1 MGLALY
7 RLELP
12 YSAEAYLVKTASF
25 LVRDFYE
32 HGAIPHFLITVLSTL
47 CEIELMLGRLVMY
60 LNWRELLF
68 IISRN
73 GQEFENKEFVERD
86 TIADG
91 GWACR
96 FAMADMGNPEF
107 SILPDILDRCD
118 MPLSANYL
126 KYALGYTN
134 EVDEHFT
141 ELITA
146 GNWHDLLLKQPI
158 HEQFWGELSIAT
170 DSPTR
175 LSTLANNCR
184 FYVTYDNSIQNQ
196 LVAETFLASVET
208 MLATFA
214 NIELVILHP
223 EIQIHIKE
231 TKEDSSLCK
240 GDTNTEYIF
249 YVNHETL
256 TDLVYWNCFVYFI
269 GFFMSYN
276 TVSKDNVKKLLEE
289 RQKSEKIM
297 DRVSS
302 LMQLN
307 RSVYFVIG
315 DNFKYSISKWQNVN
329 DKIYPCLITRGA
341 VKPLKHHK
349 SQQQTMSVY
358 SVSSNM
364 QWWDNAKWSG
374 IGFIYDRNTESL
386 PVLTLLF
393 KDIEEG
399 KKIIREWKSN
409 IGQGKSEIE
418 IQIIKGINKNH
429 PTWYRVCVAPVVPM
443 ADRYD
448 GRYVSIMCRKHTM
461 TPNDTRNLDAFEQIY
476 SRFGKCHIVTAL
488 ISNDVNQLIRSID
501 FKESIELKVII
512 KDAWQV
518 STMDST
524 CNALE
529 WDDEPIIPEKES
541 KTAPVLALLEN
552 LREIRSK
559 Q

>member
-1 MGLALY
+1 M
-7 RLELP
+7 
-12 YSAEAYLVKTASF
+12 
-25 LVRDFYE
+25 
-32 HGAIPHFLITVLSTL
+32 
-47 CEIELMLGRLVMY
+47 
-60 LNWRELLF
+60 
-68 IISRN
+68 
-73 GQEFENKEFVERD
+73 
-86 TIADG
+86 
-91 GWACR
+91 
-96 FAMADMGNPEF
+96 
-107 SILPDILDRCD
+107 
-118 MPLSANYL
+118 
-126 KYALGYTN
+126 
-134 EVDEHFT
+134 
-141 ELITA
+141 
-146 GNWHDLLLKQPI
+146 LKQPI

-184 FYVTYDNSIQNQ
+184 FYVTYDNSTQNQ